1 MYLDERSNSLLKE
14 LLRHPDT
21 SSTNLQAKF
30 GLTRRQVDYSFQK
43 INNWLEE

>member
-30 GLTRRQVDYSFQK
+30 GLTRNKSTIVSK
-43 INNWLEE
+43 KLTTG